1 MRHLFTTLVLLLLAP
16 LAQAFTYQDSDVLL
30 VFRKDGSDDVL
41 FNLGSISQFLN
52 RTDGEE
58 VQVTNFNLELVRS
71 KYDLTDEVKVALLA
85 TTSKDVVLAS
95 RAAWLSDADA
105 DSQPVELTASQW
117 QQLLWSKIN
126 SVGVKAQEF
135 SKASATN
142 VFTAPASLPSTY
154 TYIVGNGGTSANLL
168 STLGGSTSFK
178 VESGIPATL
187 KFYAIKPSTVSPKPA
202 SKLIGRFTFGTD
214 GALKFIA
221 GPAVVQPPLDP
232 VQISAITYGANGA
245 SVTFPSVANAKYRLL
260 SSDSPAGPVSG
271 WTVGTTSVVGTGG
284 AVSLADDSPVG
295 TQKFYAVETF
305 R

>member
-16 LAQAFTYQDSDVLL
+16 LAQAFTYQDTDVLL
-30 VFRKDGSDDVL
+30 AFRKDGADDTL

-71 KYDLTDEVKVALLA
+71 KYDLTDELKVVLLA

-95 RAAWLSDADA
+95 RAAWLSDADP
-105 DSQPVELTASQW
+105 DSQPTELTASQW

-126 SVGVKAQEF
+126 SVGVKAQDF
-135 SKASATN
+135 SKASPTN
-142 VFTAPASLPSTY
+142 AFTAPASLPSAY

-178 VESGIPATL
+178 VEAGVPADLTL
-187 KFYAIKPSTVSPKPA
+187 YAIRPSTVSPKPA
-202 SKLIGRFTFGTD
+202 SALIGRFTFSTD
-214 GALKFIA
+214 GVLKFIA
-221 GPAVVQPPLDP
+221 GPPVVEPPLDP
-232 VQISAITYGANGA
+232 VQISAITYGAPGA
-245 SVTFPSVANAKYRLL
+245 TVTFTSVANAKYRLL

-271 WTVGTTSVVGTGG
+271 WTVGTTSAVGTGG
-284 AVSLADDSPVG
+284 VVSLADAAPAG
-295 TQKFYAVETF
+295 AQKFYAVETF